1 MIINVHEK
9 RWIILNDFHLDSN
22 VSDQSIDLRGDSD
35 VGDHLENRLPI
46 SQICYHK
53 LSRFETPEKVTIQFT
68 QPWLFGLT
76 LEWFA
81 T

>member
-35 VGDHLENRLPI
+35 VTSLML
-46 SQICYHK
+46 
-53 LSRFETPEKVTIQFT
+53 VTI
-68 QPWLFGLT
+68 
-76 LEWFA
+76 
-81 T
+81 

>member
-9 RWIILNDFHLDSN
+9 RLIILNDFHLDSN

-35 VGDHLENRLPI
+35 VGDNLENRLPI
-46 SQICYHK
+46 SQTCYHK
-53 LSRFETPEKVTIQFT
+53 LSRKVTIQFT
-68 QPWLFGLT
+68 QLWLFGLT

-81 T
+81 IL